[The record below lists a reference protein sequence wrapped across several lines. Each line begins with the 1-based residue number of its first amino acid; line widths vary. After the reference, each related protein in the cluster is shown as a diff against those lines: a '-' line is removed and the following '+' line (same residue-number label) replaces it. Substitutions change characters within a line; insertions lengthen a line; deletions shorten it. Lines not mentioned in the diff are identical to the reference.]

1 MVDNYDKAGLISVE
15 SRMQRSRLMCAYDQG
30 NTEMTGAESCSAP
43 ARGLNRGLSRPDQRE
58 E

>member
-1 MVDNYDKAGLISVE
+1 MVDKDERVGLISVE

-30 NTEMTGAESCSAP
+30 NTEMTGVDSDSIP
-43 ARGLNRGLSRPDQRE
+43 GWRMNRGLSGPDQRE